1 MPLARGSRV
10 GRYEILGRLGAGG
23 MGEVYTARD
32 GVLDRTVAL
41 KLLPDE
47 FASDPDRVRRF
58 ELEARATGRL
68 NHPHIVAI
76 FDAVLDTPQ
85 PFLVTE
91 MVEGETLGT
100 RLAAGPLPVE
110 NAIILARQVASA
122 LGAAHARDIVHRD
135 LKPDNI
141 LIAHDG
147 AAKVLD
153 FGLAKVVTAPL
164 AQDETQMPATMP
176 GVTLGTVGYMAP
188 EQVEGGQADHRSDL
202 FSLGVVLHE
211 ALTGRAPFRRPSVVD
226 TLHAILHDEPPPL
239 PEHVPR
245 SLRQIVS
252 RCLQKRPDARFQSA
266 RDLEF
271 ALSTAGADPLPAKK
285 NRLLGWPPP
294 RVALL
299 AATAVVVLGVAGW
312 LWQHSRALG
321 ATAPSIRSILVLPLE
336 DLSKQP
342 DQEYLADSLT
352 EALITDLS
360 QVRALRVISRASAM
374 RYKASHQPLQEISR
388 ELGVTGIVEG
398 TVQRVGDRVRVS
410 AHLVQAPSEQ
420 LVWGDQYDREFRDVL
435 ALQSELAST
444 IAERI
449 AVQLTP
455 QERARLNPAATETQ
469 ETTELYLRGRYF
481 WNKRDPASLQQA
493 LDAFTAATKADPSSA
508 RSWAGLAD
516 TYFYLGYAFGH
527 MAPTEAMPK
536 VRDAARRA
544 LSIDPDLAEAHTS
557 LGLVELFFD
566 WDRAT
571 AISEFRRSIQ
581 LNPAYVVAHRAMA
594 AALMTDR
601 DWQGAAAESR
611 EAVRLD
617 PVSLAENYFLSLCYL
632 SGGDLDAAER
642 SARRTLELEP
652 GFTRATNVLGDVAAR
667 RGEDQKAFEFYL
679 DAARKEGAAPAQ
691 VSRLSDAFK
700 TGGLKAYREAQLQDM
715 VKNWDGWHFGA
726 YVIAINQAATG
737 HREAALDWLT
747 RARDAKSA
755 GIMLANGD
763 TSLSTLRS
771 DPRFRQILG
780 RAYSER

>member
-10 GRYEILGRLGAGG
+10 GRYEILDRLGAGG

-32 GVLDRTVAL
+32 HVLDRTVAL

-68 NHPHIVAI
+68 NHPHIVGI

-110 NAIILARQVASA
+110 NAIILARQVAGA
-122 LGAAHARDIVHRD
+122 LAAAHAQGIVHRD

-141 LIAHDG
+141 LITHDG
-147 AAKVLD
+147 VAKVLD
-153 FGLAKVVTAPL
+153 FGLAKVVAAPL

-188 EQVEGGQADHRSDL
+188 EQVEGGQVDHRSDL

-226 TLHAILHDEPPPL
+226 TLHAILHDEPPAL

-252 RCLQKRPDARFQSA
+252 RCLQKRADARFQSA

-271 ALSTAGADPLPAKK
+271 ALSTAAADPSTATTSHSA
-285 NRLLGWPPP
+285 GWPL
-294 RVALL
+294 RAAL
-299 AATAVVVLGVAGW
+299 AAATLVVLGAGW
-312 LWQHSRALG
+312 MWLHSRASD
-321 ATAPSIRSILVLPLE
+321 AAAPSIRSILVLPLE

-374 RYKASHQPLQEISR
+374 RYKGSREPLQDISR

-469 ETTELYLRGRYF
+469 ATAELYLRGRYF
-481 WNKRDPASLQQA
+481 WNKRDPASLQLA
-493 LDAFTAATKADPSSA
+493 LDAFTAATKADPASA

-516 TYFYLGYAFGH
+516 TYFYLGYAFGR
-527 MAPTEAMPK
+527 MAPIEAMPK

-557 LGLVELFFD
+557 LGLVALFFD

-581 LNPAYVVAHRAMA
+581 LNPAYVLAHRAMA
-594 AALMTDR
+594 AALLTGR

-632 SGGDLDAAER
+632 AGGDLDAAER

-652 GFTRATNVLGDVAAR
+652 GFSRATNVLGDVAAR
-667 RGEDQKAFEFYL
+667 RGEDQKAFELYL
-679 DAARKEGAAPAQ
+679 DAARKEGAATAQ
-691 VSRLSDAFK
+691 ISRLSNAFK
-700 TGGLKAYREAQLQDM
+700 TGGLKAFREAQLQDM
-715 VKNWDGWHFGA
+715 VKSWDGWHFGA
-726 YVIAINQAATG
+726 FVIAINQAATG
-737 HREAALDWLT
+737 HREAALDWLA
-747 RARDAKSA
+747 RVRDAKSA
-755 GIMLANGD
+755 GIMLANSED
-763 TSLSTLRS
+763 SFSSLRS

-780 RAYSER
+780 RAYSDH

>member
-10 GRYEILGRLGAGG
+10 GRYEILDRLGAGG

-32 GVLDRTVAL
+32 HVLDRTVAL

-68 NHPHIVAI
+68 NHPHIVGI

-110 NAIILARQVASA
+110 NAIILARQVAGA
-122 LGAAHARDIVHRD
+122 LAAAHAQGIVHRD

-141 LIAHDG
+141 LITHDG
-147 AAKVLD
+147 VAKVLD
-153 FGLAKVVTAPL
+153 FGLAKVVAAPL

-188 EQVEGGQADHRSDL
+188 EQVEGGQVDHRSDL

-226 TLHAILHDEPPPL
+226 TLHAILHDEPPAL

-252 RCLQKRPDARFQSA
+252 RCLQKRADARFQSA

-271 ALSTAGADPLPAKK
+271 ALSTAAADPSTATTSHSA
-285 NRLLGWPPP
+285 GWPL
-294 RVALL
+294 RAAL
-299 AATAVVVLGVAGW
+299 AAATLVVLGAGW
-312 LWQHSRALG
+312 MWLHSRASD
-321 ATAPSIRSILVLPLE
+321 AAAPSIRSILVLPLE

-374 RYKASHQPLQEISR
+374 RYKGSREPLQDISR

-469 ETTELYLRGRYF
+469 ATAELYLRGRYF
-481 WNKRDPASLQQA
+481 WNKRDPASLQLA
-493 LDAFTAATKADPSSA
+493 LDAFTAATKADPASA

-516 TYFYLGYAFGH
+516 TYFYLGYAFGR
-527 MAPTEAMPK
+527 MAPIEAMPK

-557 LGLVELFFD
+557 LGLVALFFD

-581 LNPAYVVAHRAMA
+581 LNPAYVLAHRAMA
-594 AALMTDR
+594 AALLTGR

-632 SGGDLDAAER
+632 AGGDLDAAER

-652 GFTRATNVLGDVAAR
+652 GFSRATNVLGDVAAR
-667 RGEDQKAFEFYL
+667 RGEDQKAFELYL

-691 VSRLSDAFK
+691 ISRLSNAFK
-700 TGGLKAYREAQLQDM
+700 TGGLKAFREAQLQDM
-715 VKNWDGWHFGA
+715 VKSWDGWHFGA
-726 YVIAINQAATG
+726 FVIAINQAATG
-737 HREAALDWLT
+737 HREAALDWLA
-747 RARDAKSA
+747 RVRDAKSA
-755 GIMLANGD
+755 GIMLANSED
-763 TSLSTLRS
+763 SFSSLRS

-780 RAYSER
+780 RAYSDH